1 MAGRITASETQ
12 LRPDPRFNDK
22 VLAKF
27 INCIMQATFIYV
39 IATTDL
45 SQPEYIAEDV
55 VELRHWRRR
64 VAHAIENF
72 DRISDLSLASRVCT
86 GDSGLSVRL
95 AHSRHSGGGAPTATT
110 HAAFTAR
117 ASCTAL
123 L

>member
-1 MAGRITASETQ
+1 MSA
-12 LRPDPRFNDK
+12 LF
-22 VLAKF
+22 L